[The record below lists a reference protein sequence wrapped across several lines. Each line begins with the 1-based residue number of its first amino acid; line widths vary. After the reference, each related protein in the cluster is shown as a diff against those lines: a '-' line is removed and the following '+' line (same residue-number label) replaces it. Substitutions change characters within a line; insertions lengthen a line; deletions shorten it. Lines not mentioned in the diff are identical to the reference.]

1 MRGERADP
9 GRILARAAEE
19 LQRHFEGELAPGLY
33 VVSTPIG
40 NLGDITLRAIAVLAR
55 ADAVLCEDTRHSR
68 TLLSHFG
75 IGTPARPYHEHNAAK
90 ERPRVLADLAAGHRI
105 ALISDAGTPLVSD
118 PGWKLVREAIDAGHR
133 VEALPGASA
142 SLTALAVAGLPT
154 DAFLFAGFLPPKS
167 AGRRTRIAELAAV
180 PATLVFFEAPSR
192 VAETLADLAVVLGP
206 RPAALARELTK
217 LHEEVRRAPLDR
229 LAADLDGSNAEGRGG
244 DPRRPA
250 AAGRGERRRHRHAS
264 GGGAG
269 ADELARCRQG
279 RRRRARRPQEPRLR
293 SRPAPAER
301 RAMTADERRARLRRG
316 RLAETL
322 AAAALIAKGYRI
334 LGRNVKTRA
343 GEIDIVAVR
352 GRRLAFVEV
361 KRRLSGEDVEAA
373 VSARQAARIRVAAD
387 YWLARRPRYHQHEQG
402 FDLVLLLPHRWPRH
416 IPNGL

>member
-9 GRILARAAEE
+9 GRILARTADE
-19 LQRHFEGELAPGLY
+19 LQRHFDGELAPGLY

-40 NLGDITLRAIAVLAR
+40 NLGDITLRALAVLAR

-90 ERPRVLADLAAGHRI
+90 ERPRVLADLAAGQRI
-105 ALISDAGTPLVSD
+105 ALISDAGTPLISD

-192 VAETLADLAVVLGP
+192 IAETLADLAAVLGP
-206 RPAALARELTK
+206 RPAVLARELTK

-229 LAADLDGSNAEGRGG
+229 LAADLDGVTLK
-244 DPRRPA
+244 
-250 AAGRGERRRHRHAS
+250 GEAVILV
-264 GGGAG
+264 GPPQ
-269 ADELARCRQG
+269 QG
-279 RRRRARRPQEPRLR
+279 EVSDDDIA
-293 SRPAPAER
+293 
-301 RAMTADERRARLRRG
+301 ARLS
-316 RLAETL
+316 
-322 AAAALIAKGYRI
+322 AALAQMSLRDAAKAVADA
-334 LGRNVKTRA
+334 LGVPK
-343 GEIDIVAVR
+343 
-352 GRRLAFVEV
+352 
-361 KRRLSGEDVEAA
+361 S
-373 VSARQAARIRVAAD
+373 RV
-387 YWLARRPRYHQHEQG
+387 Y
-402 FDLVLLLPHRWPRH
+402 DL
-416 IPNGL
+416 GLGLRKDAQ